1 MGEAVMKNDTFSYE
15 EGEFSPIRR
24 ESVTHMITEQI
35 KKMIRDGSI
44 KPGEKL
50 PSQDKL
56 QKMFGVSKPALRE
69 AMTGLTMLGYIEPQ
83 VGSGY
88 YVRDMENFETISYD
102 TINEMFSSEDIS
114 TIFEARLLFE
124 AAAGYLAAKRA
135 TDEEIKALYDFLDE
149 TENQLEN
156 EKTGDVY
163 DKGIQFHAMV
173 IDCCHNPVI
182 SEIEKK
188 FLDEFKSRGNRIYG
202 TQDVHN
208 FDASWHRKIVDSIAA
223 HDTKQTYESII
234 RDLYCYLEK
243 I

>member
-1 MGEAVMKNDTFSYE
+1 MKNDTFSFE
-15 EGEFSPIRR
+15 EGEFAPIKR

-88 YVRDMENFETISYD
+88 FVRNMENFEAISYD
-102 TINEMFSSEDIS
+102 TINELFSSSDIS

-124 AAAGYLAAKRA
+124 TAAGYLAAKRA

-149 TENQLEN
+149 TENRSGN
-156 EKTGDVY
+156 EKKEDEYGR
-163 DKGIQFHAMV
+163 GIQFHAMV
-173 IDCCHNPVI
+173 VDCCHNEI
-182 SEIEKK
+182 ITEIEKK
-188 FLDEFKSRGNRIYG
+188 FLDEFKKSGNRIYG
-202 TQDVHN
+202 TEDVHN
-208 FDASWHRKIVDSIAA
+208 FDVSWHRKIVDSIAE
-223 HDTKQTYESII
+223 HDTKKTYEYII
-234 RDLYCYLEK
+234 RDLYSYFDN